1 MLIGLLNAMFKF
13 IRRLLAPAFPADF
26 PACELPAVLNVSAA
40 RRVLVFAPHPDDEV
54 LGCGGT
60 LALLAAHC
68 AVRVVLVTDGSGGG
82 ALPAEIGPRRR
93 AEWVQSLALLGIE
106 DVAFMDL
113 PDGQVW
119 PEAQTQRQISQA
131 VQAFA
136 PDWVFAPGMTDYHR
150 DHMAIAQMVHLACLD
165 AHSVQCVLSYEIW
178 APVWATH
185 VVDITAVVGR
195 KRAALLAQSTSLQ
208 YGNYLQAIEGLNVYR
223 GLYLSRPD
231 AAAEAFAVQDMAKP
245 KGQLACRPFWL
256 RWLRFVGV

>member
-1 MLIGLLNAMFKF
+1 MFKF
-13 IRRLLAPAFPADF
+13 IRRLRAPVFPADL
-26 PACELPAVLNVSAA
+26 PACELPASLDVSVA

-60 LALLAAHC
+60 LALLAPHC
-68 AVRVVLVTDGSGGG
+68 VVRVVLVTDGSGGG
-82 ALPAEIGPRRR
+82 ALPAEIGSMRR

-106 DVAFMDL
+106 DVVLMDL
-113 PDGQVW
+113 PDGQVL
-119 PEAQTQRQISQA
+119 PGAQAQHQISQA
-131 VQAFA
+131 VKAFA

-150 DHMAIAQMVHLACLD
+150 DHMAIAQMVHVACEGEQ
-165 AHSVQCVLSYEIW
+165 SVAYVLSYEIW

-195 KRAALLAQSTSLQ
+195 KRAALLAQGTSLK

-223 GLYLSRPD
+223 GLYLGRPD
-231 AAAEAFAVQDMAKP
+231 AAAEAFAVRPMARAS
-245 KGQLACRPFWL
+245 GQLVCLSFWL